1 MTTTFILSA
10 DSAPA
15 SYNNDNENPAITKNA
30 DASDEEFADYI
41 KNITSV
47 SVNGKSYAASGR
59 GAVKVINEDGS
70 LKTDATPF
78 AEGDT
83 FEIAVTST
91 GYPEV
96 KFTYTKN
103 AQEEYKYV
111 YAAMTWA
118 EYWAAEEVQAAGDSS
133 SSSELDTRNEAD
145 KGAFDAVTRA
155 TANHGLHRGSFQCVA
170 VIEAENGKTYEV
182 SHWSSDGKEI
192 TLTNG
197 NVIKFNRGE
206 ITDTDGTIT
215 KLKDYEVTGLKY
227 VPVKVASA
235 DYEAFCQKYNVVE
248 NGGELVGGYGENK
261 LAAYSVKANVTEATN
276 GLKTVTKDE
285 KGNFSF
291 SARQAGSDSGIEGQT
306 LKTAPD
312 ATEAGLTVKDAKG
325 SYGEFLR
332 VDLTGN
338 YGDLGANMQA
348 VTWTYY
354 GNDSTYSNVKATYG
368 TKFAA
373 DN

>member
-1 MTTTFILSA
+1 M
-10 DSAPA
+10 
-15 SYNNDNENPAITKNA
+15 
-30 DASDEEFADYI
+30 
-41 KNITSV
+41 
-47 SVNGKSYAASGR
+47 
-59 GAVKVINEDGS
+59 KVINEDGS

-118 EYWAAEEVQAAGDSS
+118 EYWAAEGVQAAGDSS

-182 SHWSSDGKEI
+182 SHWSADGKEI

-206 ITDTDGTIT
+206 ITDTDGTVT

-235 DYEAFCQKYNVVE
+235 DYEAFCRKYNVVE

-261 LAAYSVKANVTEATN
+261 LTAYNVKANVTEATN
-276 GLKTVTKDE
+276 GLKTAIKDAN
-285 KGNFSF
+285 GNFSF
-291 SARQAGSDSGIEGQT
+291 TVRQSGNDSGIEGQA

-312 ATEAGLTVKDAKG
+312 AKTAGLTVKEAKG
-325 SYGEFLR
+325 SYGEF
-332 VDLTGN
+332 
-338 YGDLGANMQA
+338 
-348 VTWTYY
+348 
-354 GNDSTYSNVKATYG
+354 
-368 TKFAA
+368 
-373 DN
+373 

>member
-1 MTTTFILSA
+1 M
-10 DSAPA
+10 
-15 SYNNDNENPAITKNA
+15 
-30 DASDEEFADYI
+30 
-41 KNITSV
+41 
-47 SVNGKSYAASGR
+47 
-59 GAVKVINEDGS
+59 INEDGS

-215 KLKDYEVTGLKY
+215 KLKDYEVTGLK
-227 VPVKVASA
+227 
-235 DYEAFCQKYNVVE
+235 
-248 NGGELVGGYGENK
+248 
-261 LAAYSVKANVTEATN
+261 
-276 GLKTVTKDE
+276 
-285 KGNFSF
+285 
-291 SARQAGSDSGIEGQT
+291 
-306 LKTAPD
+306 
-312 ATEAGLTVKDAKG
+312 
-325 SYGEFLR
+325 
-332 VDLTGN
+332 
-338 YGDLGANMQA
+338 
-348 VTWTYY
+348 
-354 GNDSTYSNVKATYG
+354 
-368 TKFAA
+368 
-373 DN
+373 